1 MCARIHYECGS
12 QCRQRH
18 ITPHTEL
25 KVHNQLTPMVKK
37 LIGSIYTRN
46 KGLIYCC
53 VPKNASPA
61 AELHILLSISQAW
74 EESAHHLVSAV
85 FIHMKWLWGSVWAH
99 ILSNQRDFLM
109 MTCWHCNAVWKFRH
123 SQMFFFEWPLFTE
136 VHFMHL
142 KSVEG
147 WHIKT
152 GPPALMYIKW
162 THIWVMAC
170 SLWFTAAV
178 SKWSR
183 LRFHITLTMT
193 SPSTHSQEKWTHH
206 CSINFENETQANKQ

>member
-37 LIGSIYTRN
+37 LIGSIRTRN

-61 AELHILLSISQAW
+61 AELRILLSVSQAW

-85 FIHMKWLWGSVWAH
+85 FSHMKWLWGSVWAH

-109 MTCWHCNAVWKFRH
+109 TTCWHSNAVWMFRH
-123 SQMFFFEWPLFTE
+123 SQMFFFLNGHYSRKCILCTSSLLKADILKLVPRHSCISNGHIFESWLVLCGLQQWFLNGPDSGFT
-136 VHFMHL
+136 L
-142 KSVEG
+142 
-147 WHIKT
+147 
-152 GPPALMYIKW
+152 L
-162 THIWVMAC
+162 
-170 SLWFTAAV
+170 
-178 SKWSR
+178 
-183 LRFHITLTMT
+183 
-193 SPSTHSQEKWTHH
+193 
-206 CSINFENETQANKQ
+206 